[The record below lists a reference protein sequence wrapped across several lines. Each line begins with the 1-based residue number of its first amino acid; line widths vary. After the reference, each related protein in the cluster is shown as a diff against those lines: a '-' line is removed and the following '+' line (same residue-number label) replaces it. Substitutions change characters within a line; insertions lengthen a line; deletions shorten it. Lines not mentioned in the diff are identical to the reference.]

1 MNFFERLTARARTS
15 SSTVSGTAEEH
26 SLIANPTADGDTQE
40 ADATTEGLKATDQ
53 TDVDAAL
60 ERYLKR
66 LEDQGIPAPGDW
78 RNPKKKPATVADVA
92 ALYDVKPSFVDLLPW
107 TEYLP
112 EEQAMLLEDGKSLAA
127 FFELTPIGTEG
138 RDPEWLRKV
147 RDALENALQNSFD
160 ELDTSPWVVQFYA
173 KDETSW
179 DDYLQSLTEYIRPQ
193 AKNSA
198 FSEMYLSLFKHHLDA
213 IAKPGGLFEDT
224 TVSKLPWRGQQRRV
238 RVVLYRRVVGDAA
251 FRGQSPAMHLN
262 NICQRFTG
270 GLANA
275 GIKCKRMDGYEI
287 RHWLLRWFNP
297 HPDHL
302 GTTLKDF
309 DRFFHLVNKRTEEAG
324 EELPLVTGDDF
335 AQGLFYR
342 EPKSDSQK
350 GLWYFD
356 GQPHRV
362 IMLDRL
368 REAPRTGHLTGETRM
383 GGDALHALFD
393 KLPEDTVLTITLVIT
408 PQDVLEAH
416 LEKLARKSVGD
427 NTASAMTREAVD
439 NARKL
444 IGREHKLYRGSV
456 AFYLKGRDEAQLTS
470 RSMQLTNALLSA
482 GMEPVASDDEV
493 APLNSY
499 LRWLPGNFD
508 VTQKRA
514 MDWYV
519 QMMLVQHVANL
530 CPVWGRSSG
539 TGHPGITLFNR
550 GGAPLTFD
558 PLNKLDRQ
566 MNAHMFLFGPTG
578 AGKSAT
584 LNNLLNQLI
593 AVYAPR
599 LFIVEAGNSFGL
611 LGDFAKKLGMTVN
624 RIKLAPNSG
633 VSLAPFADAIR
644 LVTTPN
650 QVTTLDAD
658 DLERSDEHLSAKP
671 DSDQEDDERDVLG
684 EMEIVARLMITGG
697 EEKEEARLTR
707 ADRSVIRHCILAAA
721 RTCSDAGRTVLTED
735 VRNAL
740 RAAGE
745 DTSIPEARRN
755 RMLEM
760 AEAMDMFCMGAD
772 GEMFNRPG
780 TPWPEA
786 DLTIV
791 DLATYAREGYNAQ
804 LSIAYISL
812 INTVNNIAE
821 RDQYKG
827 RPLVNVTDEGHII
840 TKNPLLSPYIIKI
853 TKMWRKLGAWF
864 WLATQNIDDLPPA
877 AAPMLNMIEWWI
889 CLNMPPDEVEKISRF
904 RELTPAQKSLMLS
917 ARKES
922 GKYTEGVVLSKSME
936 VLFRAVP
943 PSLYLAL
950 AMTEPEEKKQRYDL
964 MQSLAVD
971 ELEAA
976 LEVAAD
982 LDRKRGIE
990 PLKINFPTPHAL
1002 ENLA

>member
-1 MNFFERLTARARTS
+1 MNFFERLTARARSS
-15 SSTVSGTAEEH
+15 SSTVSDAAEEH
-26 SLIANPTADGDTQE
+26 PLIANPTADGDPQV
-40 ADATTEGLKATDQ
+40 ADATTESLKATDQ

-193 AKNSA
+193 ARNSA

-644 LVTTPN
+644 LVTTPS

-721 RTCSDAGRTVLTED
+721 RTCSDAERTVLTED

-853 TKMWRKLGAWF
+853 TKMWRKLGA
-864 WLATQNIDDLPPA
+864 
-877 AAPMLNMIEWWI
+877 
-889 CLNMPPDEVEKISRF
+889 
-904 RELTPAQKSLMLS
+904 
-917 ARKES
+917 
-922 GKYTEGVVLSKSME
+922 
-936 VLFRAVP
+936 
-943 PSLYLAL
+943 
-950 AMTEPEEKKQRYDL
+950 
-964 MQSLAVD
+964 
-971 ELEAA
+971 
-976 LEVAAD
+976 
-982 LDRKRGIE
+982 
-990 PLKINFPTPHAL
+990 
-1002 ENLA
+1002 